1 MGGAAVLDWMV
12 QDGERL
18 ANCRHDHP
26 FAVLG
31 PQPLEG
37 EWTVR
42 VWMPEADT
50 VTLLL
55 GDQQIPMQSPNHP
68 WVFETKL
75 SENPGSGYR
84 VRVLRGGITHE
95 QRSEEHTSELQSQ
108 D

>member
-37 EWTVR
+37 EWIVR
-42 VWMPEADT
+42 VWMPK
-50 VTLLL
+50 
-55 GDQQIPMQSPNHP
+55 PSP
-68 WVFETKL
+68 
-75 SENPGSGYR
+75 
-84 VRVLRGGITHE
+84 
-95 QRSEEHTSELQSQ
+95 
-108 D
+108 